1 MMDSRLLLFCMK
13 AMERR
18 RVREPEPSLLR
29 RLDKLL
35 FCDTRAAPEPL
46 GEREALGSKELVR
59 SGCSLQQ
66 NDTKRLLQVS

>member
-1 MMDSRLLLFCMK
+1 MEPRLLPFCMK

-46 GEREALGSKELVR
+46 GEREGLGSKELVC
-59 SGCSLQQ
+59 SGFSLHQT
-66 NDTKRLLQVS
+66 DSKRWLQVS

>member
-1 MMDSRLLLFCMK
+1 MDPRLLPFCMK

-35 FCDTRAAPEPL
+35 FCDTRAAPEAL
-46 GEREALGSKELVR
+46 GEREGLGSKEFVR
-59 SGCSLQQ
+59 SVLCLHQ
-66 NDTKRLLQVS
+66 NGAKCFLWVS